1 MTRKDIIHR
10 TEVLRMAREAGDTD
24 RIDPFTK
31 DGDWVILTP
40 DELERFANLVAS
52 AAQAKERK
60 ECEKIIWNADAWIGS
75 DAKIWL
81 VKSIQE
87 ARGQA

>member
-1 MTRKDIIHR
+1 MIPLYWYGHKMNGMVSMTREDI
-10 TEVLRMAREAGDTD
+10 VRMAKEVGMESFD
-24 RIDPFTK
+24 IC
-31 DGDWVILTP
+31 V
-40 DELERFANLVAS
+40 ELDDFAKLVA
-52 AAQAKERK
+52 QHERR

-87 ARGQA
+87 ERGQA

>member
-1 MTRKDIIHR
+1 MNREDII
-10 TEVLRMAREAGDTD
+10 RMARQTGSLIEAVQE
-24 RIDPFTK
+24 K
-31 DGDWVILTP
+31 DLQW
-40 DELERFANLVAS
+40 LERFAALVAS
-52 AAQAKERK
+52 AERR

>member
-1 MTRKDIIHR
+1 MNREDII
-10 TEVLRMAREAGDTD
+10 RMAREAGAELAELPRGDAWLFTD
-24 RIDPFTK
+24 
-31 DGDWVILTP
+31 
-40 DELERFANLVAS
+40 DECLERFAALVAS
-52 AAQAKERK
+52 AERK
-60 ECEKIIWNADAWIGS
+60 ECEKIIWDSDAWIGS

>member
-1 MTRKDIIHR
+1 MNREEII
-10 TEVLRMAREAGDTD
+10 RMAREAGEAEGMAEFVFH
-24 RIDPFTK
+24 P
-31 DGDWVILTP
+31 VI
-40 DELERFANLVAS
+40 ERFAALVAS
-52 AAQAKERK
+52 AERR

-87 ARGQA
+87 ERGQA

>member
-1 MTRKDIIHR
+1 MNREDII
-10 TEVLRMAREAGDTD
+10 RMAQETGVTA
-24 RIDPFTK
+24 
-31 DGDWVILTP
+31 
-40 DELERFANLVAS
+40 ERVRNLVNFAALVAS
-52 AAQAKERK
+52 AERK

-87 ARGQA
+87 ERG

>member
-1 MTRKDIIHR
+1 MNREDII
-10 TEVLRMAREAGDTD
+10 RMAREAGIADSWD
-24 RIDPFTK
+24 LNWQDKI
-31 DGDWVILTP
+31 I
-40 DELERFANLVAS
+40 ERFAALVAS
-52 AAQAKERK
+52 AERR

-87 ARGQA
+87 ERGQA

>member
-1 MTRKDIIHR
+1 MTREDIIA
-10 TEVLRMAREAGDTD
+10 MAREAGLVGKPTY
-24 RIDPFTK
+24 IN
-31 DGDWVILTP
+31 G
-40 DELERFANLVAS
+40 LEAFAALVAS
-52 AAQAKERK
+52 AERR
-60 ECEKIIWNADAWIGS
+60 ECEKIIWNADTWIGS